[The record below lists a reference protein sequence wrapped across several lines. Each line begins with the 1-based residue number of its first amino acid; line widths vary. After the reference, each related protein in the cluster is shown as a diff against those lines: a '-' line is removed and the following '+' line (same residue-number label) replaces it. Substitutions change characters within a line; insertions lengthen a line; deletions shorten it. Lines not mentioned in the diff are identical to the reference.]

1 MRLFGKFRQTTLPD
15 SIVSFLGTFAGLIL
29 GLNMV
34 PSLALATGSGKETY
48 GLTGEQGKPITGII
62 VHVQGN
68 AGEAPSKLLVD
79 TVRVSPSGR
88 PDCRK
93 PTGHLVEVL
102 TGNMEWSRRSHGS
115 LVVTGDRETPPSLRL
130 SVGDC
135 LSVKGPVVD
144 RLRDKSDENR
154 IRIVPSIERSNRS
167 IRMIQADMF
176 RLWPEHPSREARR
189 KHSSPK
195 SSPSLPHSPLPQ
207 KA

>member
-1 MRLFGKFRQTTLPD
+1 MRPFRRFRQFPLSDRTFSWLWPG
-15 SIVSFLGTFAGLIL
+15 LGLFL

-34 PSLALATGSGKETY
+34 PSLAFAIGPGKETY
-48 GLTGEQGKPITGII
+48 GLTGERGKPVAGII
-62 VHVQGN
+62 VHIQVN
-68 AGEAPSKLLVD
+68 AGSSPSKLLVD
-79 TVRVSPSGR
+79 TVRVSPSGQ

-102 TGNMEWSRRSHGS
+102 TGNMGWSRRSHGS
-115 LVVTGDRETPPSLRL
+115 LVVTGDRDTPPTLRL

-135 LSVKGPVVD
+135 LSVRGPVVD
-144 RLRDKSDENR
+144 RLGGRSDENR